1 MSGRVPICA
10 ESLVTSIRRE
20 FAAVP
25 FPSHCGLH
33 AAMAQDDW
41 VDDELTLAKITK
53 REDFVGEWWD
63 VPIAH
68 LRSCMMALSYLDAHG
83 IAFYLPAYM
92 TALVAR
98 PADFDSASRAS
109 SFQVVL
115 TMLPPDNDSELKPY
129 FLSRFS
135 LIEGARKQVCR
146 QFLTYLSES
155 DAYDERATRTAREAV
170 AHEFWSSQSQD
181 R

>member
-1 MSGRVPICA
+1 MISS
-10 ESLVTSIRRE
+10 ESLVASIRRE

-41 VDDELTLAKITK
+41 VDDAATLTEITK
-53 REDFVGEWWD
+53 RDDFVDGWWN
-63 VPIAH
+63 VPIEH
-68 LRSCMMALSYLDAHG
+68 LQSCMMALSYLDAHG

-92 TALVAR
+92 VALVER
-98 PADFDSASRAS
+98 PADFDTAGRAS

-115 TMLPPDNDSELKPY
+115 AMLPPDRDPELKRY

-135 LIEGARKQVCR
+135 SIDGARKHVCR
-146 QFLTYLSES
+146 QFLIYISES
-155 DAYDERATRTAREAV
+155 GAYDEHAKRAAREAM
-170 AHEFWSSQSQD
+170 AHEFWSSLG
-181 R
+181 